1 MEPFMQIEDM
11 AQHTGLSAH
20 TLRYY
25 ERIGLIAPVQRAPGG
40 QRRYGPADLTW
51 IQFLLRLRN
60 TGMPIRQMQV
70 YAQMRSAGDTTLIA
84 RRDLLQAHLQAVE
97 AQLQEL
103 AQTAGYLR
111 EKIAIYDDQVSRNPS
126 FCEDTPHD
134 ARHPEPPATT
144 ANHR

>member
-25 ERIGLIAPVQRAPGG
+25 ERIGLIAPVHRAPGG
-40 QRRYGPADLTW
+40 QRRYGPADLQW
-51 IQFLLRLRN
+51 VAFLLRLRN

-97 AQLQEL
+97 AQMQEL
-103 AQTAGYLR
+103 AQTATYLR
-111 EKIAIYDDQVSRNPS
+111 QKIAIYDEQVSRNPS
-126 FCEDTPHD
+126 SCEDSSHD
-134 ARHPEPPATT
+134 VRQPEPLTTPAT
-144 ANHR
+144 HR